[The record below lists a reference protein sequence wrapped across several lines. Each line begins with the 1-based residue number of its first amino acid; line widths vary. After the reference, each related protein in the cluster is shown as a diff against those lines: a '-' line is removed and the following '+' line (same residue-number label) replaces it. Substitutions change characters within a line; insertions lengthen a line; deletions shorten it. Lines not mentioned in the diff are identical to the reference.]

1 MRINIIAIIVEKLEN
16 VGIFIPLKLAYLV
29 VLMMFMF
36 VVVLCDFG
44 ILPNG
49 LDDMFADLIGNYTEA
64 PTNLTEISNLTT

>member
-36 VVVLCDFG
+36 VVVLCYFG

-49 LDDMFADLIGNYTEA
+49 LDDMFANLIGNYTEA